1 MKKEAIETIIN
12 TSAISLSSYGTLEII
27 SSKNY
32 YGLLLILFG
41 MGIEFIKYYGRRKKL
56 W

>member
-1 MKKEAIETIIN
+1 MRKETIETIIN

-27 SSKNY
+27 SNKNY
-32 YGLLLILFG
+32 WGLTLILFG
-41 MGIEFIKYYGRRKKL
+41 MAIEFVKYYGRRKKI